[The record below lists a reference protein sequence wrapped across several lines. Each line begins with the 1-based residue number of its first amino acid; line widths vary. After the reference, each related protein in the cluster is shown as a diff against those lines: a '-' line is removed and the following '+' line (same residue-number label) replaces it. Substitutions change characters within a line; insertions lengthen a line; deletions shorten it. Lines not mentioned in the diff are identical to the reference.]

1 LKESLDDTVI
11 ITDMSIPKGYKFPK
25 QLSLASADEVLK
37 WISFVETSSP
47 VLNEIDKF
55 EKEFGTLSIMLEKK
69 DELSQLQQKHVQ
81 IKVDIVQL
89 KLDVIEDVGSAT
101 IKLESMK
108 GLYKELLGTLD
119 PLEKL
124 FGSSL
129 DFECVNKDGEIKS
142 AKALIEGKSHLLI

>member
-1 LKESLDDTVI
+1 
-11 ITDMSIPKGYKFPK
+11 
-25 QLSLASADEVLK
+25 
-37 WISFVETSSP
+37 
-47 VLNEIDKF
+47 
-55 EKEFGTLSIMLEKK
+55 MLEKK